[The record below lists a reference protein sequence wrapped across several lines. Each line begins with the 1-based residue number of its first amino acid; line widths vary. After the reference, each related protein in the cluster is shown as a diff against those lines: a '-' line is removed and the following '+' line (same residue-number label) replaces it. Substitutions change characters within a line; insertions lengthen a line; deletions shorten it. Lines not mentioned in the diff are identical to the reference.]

1 MIRRVILVVAIAYFG
16 NVCQLKADEIVAK
29 NVVTEND
36 LVRKST
42 DPVWFDANTGNI
54 IPVAARRNAIDVSDR
69 HSSVATSETRT
80 NSAWWVSLWGSLSK
94 VFSWLFEAWLHI
106 LGVFLVLLALVV
118 VFLAWRYG
126 SSGAGFFRSREIEN
140 LRAREKAKI
149 QDLPF
154 EIEQTAIGLL
164 GQAAKFRAAGDY
176 SKAIVFLFSHVLVE
190 MDGARCI
197 RLARG
202 KTNRNYLQELG
213 GREVL
218 RGFTNQ
224 LVQAFEFAFFGKHP
238 LSQESFEAI
247 WQQLPVFEE
256 SLKKFGP
263 VTLSESFLSIPGSA
277 APR

>member
-1 MIRRVILVVAIAYFG
+1 MIRRVILVIAIVYFG
-16 NVCQLKADEIVAK
+16 NVCPLTADEIVAK

-42 DPVWFDANTGNI
+42 DPVWFNANTGHI
-54 IPVAARRNAIDVSDR
+54 TPVAARENAIDVSDR
-69 HSSVATSETRT
+69 HSSVATSDTRT

-94 VFSWLFEAWLHI
+94 VFSWLFEAWLYI

-118 VFLAWRYG
+118 VFLVWRYG
-126 SSGAGFFRSREIEN
+126 SSGAGFFRSREIED
-140 LRAREKAKI
+140 LRAHEKAKI

-154 EIEQTAIGLL
+154 EIEQTAMGLL
-164 GQAAKFRAAGDY
+164 GEAARLRAAGDY

-202 KTNRNYLQELG
+202 KTNRNYLRELG
-213 GREVL
+213 GRETL
-218 RGFTNQ
+218 RSFTNQ
-224 LVQAFEFAFFGKHP
+224 LVQAFEFAFFGKHQ

-247 WQQLPVFEE
+247 WQQLPIFEA
-256 SLKKFGP
+256 SLKKIGLGTP
-263 VTLSESFLSIPGSA
+263 SESFSAIAGSA
-277 APR
+277 PR